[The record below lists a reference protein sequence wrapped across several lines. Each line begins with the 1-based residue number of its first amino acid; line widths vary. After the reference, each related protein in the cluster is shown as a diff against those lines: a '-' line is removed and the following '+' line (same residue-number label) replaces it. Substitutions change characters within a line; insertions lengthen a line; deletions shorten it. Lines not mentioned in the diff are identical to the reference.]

1 MFTRDSVIISRNIK
15 TPLTSISRAVGNIL
29 QLTFN
34 APYNLTVEFKMTNR
48 LELNWELDGV
58 VDEQRYYCSEAPIDP
73 NNLLVA
79 KAILAGDVRTYVDTD
94 IDVGKTYY
102 ARIGSVK
109 NGVEKVSSQVI
120 ADTVDYNK
128 YTAYFRLDDFLDKK
142 GGANLTPIGNTL
154 IIEGTAYFDG
164 SGDWLQ
170 RPDTISTTFG
180 TGNLTVECEFKCGR
194 IGTHTYDQALI
205 DNFINTLGGWQL
217 GLTSAGNAYLYFNSP
232 NKNAIVSQLSYSDGV
247 WHKLKWTRSGNLNT
261 LYVDNIS
268 VGTYLDQRD
277 FTQKSYVAIG
287 AQASSR
293 NQNYDFKGW
302 IRNVGYAKQV
312 L

>member
-1 MFTRDSVIISRNIK
+1 
-15 TPLTSISRAVGNIL
+15 
-29 QLTFN
+29 
-34 APYNLTVEFKMTNR
+34 MTNR
-48 LELNWELDGV
+48 LELNWKLDGF

>member
-1 MFTRDSVIISRNIK
+1 
-15 TPLTSISRAVGNIL
+15 
-29 QLTFN
+29 
-34 APYNLTVEFKMTNR
+34 MTNR
-48 LELNWELDGV
+48 LELNWKLDGF
-58 VDEQRYYCSEAPIDP
+58 VDEQCYYCSETLIDIE
-73 NNLLVA
+73 NLPAA
-79 KAILAGDVRTYVDTD
+79 KAVLAGDVRSHIDTAIELDRNYYVC
-94 IDVGKTYY
+94 ISS
-102 ARIGSVK
+102 IK
-109 NGVEKVSSQVI
+109 NGVEKVSASVMVS
-120 ADTVDYNK
+120 TKDYSK
-128 YTAYFRLDDFLDKK
+128 YTAFFELNNFTDKK
-142 GGANLTPIGNTL
+142 GGVNLTPIGNTL
-154 IIEGTAYFDG
+154 IFEGAAYFDG

-170 RPDTISTTFG
+170 RPDTTPTTFR

-217 GLTSAGNAYLYFNSP
+217 GLTPTGNAYLYLNSP

-277 FTQKSYVAIG
+277 FNQKSYVAIG
-287 AQASSR
+287 AQANSR
-293 NQNYDFKGW
+293 KPNYDFKGW